1 MLSGLF
7 KNCYG
12 MKDFELKEID
22 FRKSNK
28 AIIYAP
34 NGVMKTSFSNV
45 FFDIA
50 KGAPTFDRIFT
61 NNVSSYRVNYY
72 STTYSNTNLAENDR
86 IYVVKSFDEKFE
98 LSRETMSTLLADENT
113 RKKYD
118 ILVQEFKGYTD
129 EFLINFSELSGISR
143 NKIEIFFRSTFNLND
158 KTDWPDIFLKLI

>member
-12 MKDFELKEID
+12 MKYFELKEID

-118 ILVQEFKGYTD
+118 
-129 EFLINFSELSGISR
+129 
-143 NKIEIFFRSTFNLND
+143 
-158 KTDWPDIFLKLI
+158 